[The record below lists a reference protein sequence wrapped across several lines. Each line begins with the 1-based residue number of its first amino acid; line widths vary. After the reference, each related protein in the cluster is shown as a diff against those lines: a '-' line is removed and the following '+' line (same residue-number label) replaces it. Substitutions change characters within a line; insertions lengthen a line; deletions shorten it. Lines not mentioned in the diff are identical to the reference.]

1 MNSTCQIQ
9 WHDLPN
15 DVIFTTFE
23 LNIWFEWHDILN
35 GNVQMIMFKNID
47 DLPNEYFIKLH
58 EVYVIQMTRPTEWTY
73 RSFKW
78 HELLNEHIGQLV
90 WWNIGIGQLVWW
102 NTHSV
107 GHLYV
112 IQMTCSNDMLHMS
125 FKWHDLL
132 NEHII
137 FTKISY
143 VFYHWGMSHIWMSP
157 DMYLMSEWVIQMTCS
172 NDMLYMSFKWNNLL
186 NEHIIFT
193 IFNLHY
199 IWTQHVRSNDMTYR
213 MNVWS
218 NDMTCK

>member
-112 IQMTCSNDMLHMS
+112 IQMTRTSDLLYMS

-137 FTKISY
+137 FTI
-143 VFYHWGMSHIWMSP
+143 FH
-157 DMYLMSEWVIQMTCS
+157 MYFTTEVCQTYEWALICTSWVSE
-172 NDMLYMSFKWNNLL
+172 
-186 NEHIIFT
+186 
-193 IFNLHY
+193 
-199 IWTQHVRSNDMTYR
+199 
-213 MNVWS
+213 
-218 NDMTCK
+218 